1 MKEFLIW
8 IAIIGFGI
16 VIYSVIASERNG
28 SSKDADNAG
37 CLGICIIGF
46 VILIG
51 IIASAM

>member
-1 MKEFLIW
+1 MKGFLIW

-16 VIYSVIASERNG
+16 VIYSVIASDKQNSDEAN
-28 SSKDADNAG
+28 KAG